1 MVGGN
6 IISAI
11 FMWLIT
17 WYLVRINALEDLGI
31 LSLVQSLGLMF
42 FVFCTFKLINV
53 QITDVNK
60 KFSES
65 DYYLTRVFSS
75 ILCFLL
81 VSICVFL
88 SNYKLWVKICGL
100 VYAFYYSLVILKEYF
115 SANYQINKKYKNIF
129 ISNCL
134 SGFLSFLGF
143 LVIYYLTN
151 ELFKALIGMVFS
163 RFVCII
169 LDHYMAE
176 INLKRMYASFDIF
189 KSLNLIKDNFFLG
202 ISAVLTSSLILIPR
216 FFIEGFYGLQALGV
230 FSALTSIMFFINIF
244 LNSITQVFLRELVDI
259 YNVNKK
265 ECYIKLILN
274 FLVISLIIFISL
286 IPVYF
291 LKDSI
296 VIFIFGENFL
306 NHSNEFFYAITLS
319 GFLFWF
325 NYGTFILNVQ
335 RSFGFQIYI
344 SGLAFI
350 IQLILCYFLVKSYGY
365 LGTFIAMGSTYILGF
380 SLCILIFLWKEI
392 KNAH

>member
-1 MVGGN
+1 
-6 IISAI
+6 
-11 FMWLIT
+11 
-17 WYLVRINALEDLGI
+17 
-31 LSLVQSLGLMF
+31 
-42 FVFCTFKLINV
+42 
-53 QITDVNK
+53 
-60 KFSES
+60 S

-129 ISNCL
+129 IYNCL

-216 FFIEGFYGLQALGV
+216 
-230 FSALTSIMFFINIF
+230 
-244 LNSITQVFLRELVDI
+244 
-259 YNVNKK
+259 
-265 ECYIKLILN
+265 
-274 FLVISLIIFISL
+274 
-286 IPVYF
+286 
-291 LKDSI
+291 
-296 VIFIFGENFL
+296 
-306 NHSNEFFYAITLS
+306 
-319 GFLFWF
+319 
-325 NYGTFILNVQ
+325 
-335 RSFGFQIYI
+335 
-344 SGLAFI
+344 
-350 IQLILCYFLVKSYGY
+350 
-365 LGTFIAMGSTYILGF
+365 
-380 SLCILIFLWKEI
+380 
-392 KNAH
+392 